1 MKLIEIYDGTIF
13 HAQMVKDLLEIEGIE
28 SSLKDEI
35 IGTRGDSIWR
45 PAGGV
50 KVIISDLDYDKAK
63 KIIDEFEKSQSEN

>member
-13 HAQMVKDLLEIEGIE
+13 HAQMVKDLLEIEGIV
-28 SSLKDEI
+28 SSLKNEI
-35 IGTRGDSIWR
+35 TATRGGDLWS

-50 KVIISDLDYDKAK
+50 KVIISDLDYDRAK